1 MSENRFKIVFDGTL
15 QTGVEKSTAQHNL
28 AALFKT
34 DIASVERLFSGQPV
48 ALKRDLSAAEAE
60 NYLQALRKTGI
71 EARLE
76 AEPPA
81 IELSL
86 ADIDDLP
93 ASTPPADTATY
104 QSPYAPPR
112 AQVGD
117 SLPAFGQLKA
127 FTTDGRIGR
136 LRYLAWSVVLMFA
149 TLPIAGAIFAF
160 AMGTAAASV
169 NTAIT
174 IGVVLGGAALIA
186 FMVFSIQ
193 IAVQRLHDIGWSGWL
208 WLLTLVPFVGG
219 LLPFVLMFCPGNAGA
234 NQYGAP
240 PPPNGTAVKV
250 LAILSVVFGVIVG
263 VVAVTGGLANLEK
276 DYNKESA
283 SYSESSDATSTDE
296 AEGTSDD
303 AAAESAPPAVDYDKD
318 EKE

>member
-1 MSENRFKIVFDGTL
+1 MSDNRFKIVFDGAL
-15 QTGVEKSTAQHNL
+15 QAGVDKTTAQFNL

-34 DIASVERLFSGQPV
+34 DVASVERLFSGQPV

-60 NYLQALRKTGI
+60 SYLQALRKTGI

-76 AEPPA
+76 AEPPTV
-81 IELSL
+81 ELSL

-93 ASTPPADTATY
+93 ASTPPPDTTTY
-104 QSPYAPPR
+104 QSPYAPPQAR
-112 AQVGD
+112 VGD
-117 SLPAFGQLKA
+117 NLPAFGQLKA
-127 FTTDGRIGR
+127 FTTNGRIGR
-136 LRYLAWSVVLMFA
+136 LRYLAWSAVLMFA
-149 TLPIAGAIFAF
+149 ALPIAGAIFAVV
-160 AMGTAAASV
+160 MGTATASP

-174 IGVVLGGAALIA
+174 IGVVFGGAAIIA
-186 FMVFSIQ
+186 LVVFSIQ

-208 WLLTLVPFVGG
+208 WLLTLVPFVGSVF
-219 LLPFVLMFCPGNAGA
+219 PFVLMLCPGNSGA

-240 PPPNGTAVKV
+240 PPPNSTAVKV
-250 LAILSVVFGVIVG
+250 LAVFPFIGGIIFG
-263 VVAVTGGLANLEK
+263 VVAATGGLVNLEK

-283 SYSESSDATSTDE
+283 SYSESSDAAATDE
-296 AEGTSDD
+296 ADD

>member
-1 MSENRFKIVFDGTL
+1 MSDNRFKIVFDGAL
-15 QTGVEKSTAQHNL
+15 QAGVDKTTAQFNL

-34 DIASVERLFSGQPV
+34 DVASVERLFSGQPV

-60 NYLQALRKTGI
+60 SYLQALRKTGI

-76 AEPPA
+76 AESPVV
-81 IELSL
+81 ELSL

-104 QSPYAPPR
+104 QSPYTPPQAR
-112 AQVGD
+112 VGD

-127 FTTDGRIGR
+127 FTVNGRIGR
-136 LRYLAWSVVLMFA
+136 LRYLAWSMVLMFV
-149 TLPIAGAIFAF
+149 TLPVAGAIFAF
-160 AMGTAAASV
+160 AMGAAAASL
-169 NTAIT
+169 NTAIV

-186 FMVFSIQ
+186 FVIFSVQ

-208 WLLTLVPFVGG
+208 WLLTLVPFVGS
-219 LLPFVLMFCPGNAGA
+219 LFPFVLIFCPGNAGA

-240 PPPNGTAVKV
+240 PPPNSTAVKV
-250 LAILSVVFGVIVG
+250 LAVLSVVSGIIFG
-263 VVAVTGGLANLEK
+263 VVAVTGGLTNLER
-276 DYNKESA
+276 YNKESA
-283 SYSESSDATSTDE
+283 SYSESSDAVN
-296 AEGTSDD
+296 SDDADSSSD

>member
-15 QTGVEKSTAQHNL
+15 QAGVDKSTALHNL

-34 DIASVERLFSGQPV
+34 DAASIERLFSGQPV

-60 NYLQALRKTGI
+60 SYLQALRKTGI

-76 AEPPA
+76 AEPA
-81 IELSL
+81 AVELSL

-93 ASTPPADTATY
+93 ASTAPADTATE
-104 QSPYAPPR
+104 QSPYAPPQAR
-112 AQVGD
+112 VGD
-117 SLPAFGQLKA
+117 ALPAFGQLQA
-127 FTTDGRIGR
+127 FTTRGRIGR
-136 LRYLAWSVVLMFA
+136 LRYLAWSMVLMFV
-149 TLPIAGAIFAF
+149 TLPVAGAIFAL
-160 AMGTAAASV
+160 AMGTAAASL

-208 WLLTLVPFVGG
+208 WLLTLVPFVGSVF
-219 LLPFVLMFCPGNAGA
+219 PFVLMFCPGNNGA

-240 PPPNGTAVKV
+240 PPPNSTAVKV
-250 LAILSVVFGVIVG
+250 LAVLSVVCGVIFGVA
-263 VVAVTGGLANLEK
+263 AVTGGLTNLEK
-276 DYNKESA
+276 GYYKESA
-283 SYSESSDATSTDE
+283 SYSESSDAVSPDE
-296 AEGTSDD
+296 ADSASD
-303 AAAESAPPAVDYDKD
+303 AAAEPAPPAVDYGKD